1 MVKSKIINDRQ
12 AAIDEFAGSDLSD
25 EKREALIVFMTS
37 FIGDMTPDTGPG
49 VISSGVYW
57 RSNGTTLKLS
67 KEKTSDG
74 YHDLHDSE
82 TSVSLKHAVKKEDGW
97 LAFNRE
103 MDEKTGSRFKTWNLV
118 KPCKKEFVKNEKVWY
133 KAMGAGFES
142 RAPGSAVFLVYNPPG
157 LTGWYELDYTIYWD

>member
-57 RSNGTTLKLS
+57 R
-67 KEKTSDG
+67 
-74 YHDLHDSE
+74 
-82 TSVSLKHAVKKEDGW
+82 
-97 LAFNRE
+97 FN
-103 MDEKTGSRFKTWNLV
+103 F
-118 KPCKKEFVKNEKVWY
+118 
-133 KAMGAGFES
+133 
-142 RAPGSAVFLVYNPPG
+142 
-157 LTGWYELDYTIYWD
+157 